1 MEKIFSQLSLKHVFS
16 IFTFATIVLL
26 VVVIFFAGKQYILY
40 RQCDSLVRSSQHLL
54 FQFTGIKEH
63 INESLLQGNSLNS
76 AEIIHEIR
84 TLDDDL
90 SMILDDVLIPE
101 EFKLNFISQVDLV
114 NLTVS
119 IRSIKTINTVSGPR
133 ELTKLTSQL
142 RTIHAKLTAFNQLIS
157 RYTQKQLLGL
167 HRALVGLLAMTIAI
181 VSIMLLVIN
190 QYVTSPIISYCRRA
204 FPEEKNSVTLFT
216 LHKVIKNMAETPD
229 KTYGVE
235 TSSKNREEMSRLYR
249 NSSIGN
255 LLGGISNELTNRA
268 NGIINYTQALLDLS
282 KDLQLDP
289 DSEVLLKKLFIE
301 EKKMAELISHTLQFT
316 GGSEIAMSR
325 TLDAI
330 FVHISALV
338 EGTFK
343 NDRINLHIDMMDPT
357 RILNYHVS
365 DLQLVILSAL
375 QSSRIALNGN
385 DNMATS
391 ANDKNIRIFFNEE
404 KIAENR
410 VVIQIEDNGSPWK
423 QNSTQTADASKRPWH
438 NMNFCNDF
446 LHTFGGRLQVSREI
460 NQNLCV
466 IDIPLSGDVAAQS
479 KKEIKYV

>member
-1 MEKIFSQLSLKHVFS
+1 MKKIFSQISLKHVFS
-16 IFTFATIVLL
+16 LFTFATIGLL
-26 VVVIFFAGKQYILY
+26 LVVIFFAGKQYILY
-40 RQCDSLVRSSQHLL
+40 RQCDALVRSSQHLL

-63 INESLLQGNSLNS
+63 INEILLQGNSLNN

-84 TLDDDL
+84 NLDDDL
-90 SMILDDVLIPE
+90 STILDDVLIPE

-119 IRSIKTINTVSGPR
+119 IRSIKTIKTISDPSQ
-133 ELTKLTSQL
+133 LAKLTSQL
-142 RTIHAKLTAFNQLIS
+142 RTIHSKLTAFNQLIS

-190 QYVTSPIISYCRRA
+190 QYVTSPIISYCRSA
-204 FPEEKNSVTLFT
+204 FPEEKDSITLFT
-216 LHKVIKNMAETPD
+216 IHKAIENMAATPD
-229 KTYGVE
+229 KTYAVE
-235 TSSKNREEMSRLYR
+235 TNSKNIDEMSRLYR

-282 KDLQLDP
+282 KDLQLDR
-289 DSEVLLKKLFIE
+289 DTEVLLKKLFIE

-316 GGSEIAMSR
+316 GGSEIATSR
-325 TLDAI
+325 TVEEI

-343 NDRINLHIDMMDPT
+343 NDRIDLSVDLMDPT

-375 QSSRIALNGN
+375 QSSRIALNR
-385 DNMATS
+385 DNNKATS
-391 ANDKNIRIFFNEE
+391 ANDKNIRIFFNED

-410 VVIQIEDNGSPWK
+410 VVIQIEDNGFPWK
-423 QNSTQTADASKRPWH
+423 LNSTQTADASKRPWH

-446 LHTFGGRLQVSREI
+446 LHTFGGSLQISREI
-460 NQNLCV
+460 NQKNLCV
-466 IDIPLSGDVAAQS
+466 IDIPLSEDVSVATQS
-479 KKEIKYV
+479 EKE